1 MNLVNPQQLI
11 NYVILGFS
19 LFLIGCASNSD
30 NQLQIRH
37 SFEVIDSP
45 AEKQKFDFVM
55 TWFVPPAVLFGN
67 EKNSILANMGLKTRP
82 QTNPSLSI
90 DNETR
95 LRLEEI
101 AIKRLE
107 NELVDHEMCQ
117 KGYKISLTN
126 WLDRSIRF
134 IGHCLATQQKI

>member
-1 MNLVNPQQLI
+1 MNMACPQRIVLSI
-11 NYVILGFS
+11 TLCLT
-19 LFLIGCASNSD
+19 LFLSACSSNK
-30 NQLQIRH
+30 NKQLQIRH
-37 SFEVIDSP
+37 SFEPKS
-45 AEKQKFDFVM
+45 ERQMFDFEM

-82 QTNPSLSI
+82 QVNPSLSI

-95 LRLEEI
+95 LRLEDI

-107 NELVDHEMCQ
+107 NELVSHKMCPD
-117 KGYKISLTN
+117 GYKINQTN

-134 IGHCLATQQKI
+134 VGRCHALQPTN